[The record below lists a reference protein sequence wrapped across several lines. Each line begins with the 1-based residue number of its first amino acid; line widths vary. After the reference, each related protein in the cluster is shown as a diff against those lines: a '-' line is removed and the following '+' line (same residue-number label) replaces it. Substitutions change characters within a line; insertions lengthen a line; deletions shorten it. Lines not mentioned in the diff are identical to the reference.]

1 MHLIKVMELDPSC
14 NQMLLL
20 PLRVFPLAQ
29 FPMISSVQ
37 AKELPV
43 SLWLTRL
50 IPNSMPLNATTLKQ
64 PNHHRLVFDYNTK
77 LYFESVCVGMSGL
90 CCICV
95 FCALKSPWRLS
106 FWLGDLVWAGFDL
119 AAADMPLLS
128 TGQFKNTVCSN
139 CSRGSKWQD
148 LQCMILVCSENN

>member
-1 MHLIKVMELDPSC
+1 MQVACSQVNCCKMVILQWSIWIC
-14 NQMLLL
+14 YYFQNCLLTEPYVWDFCVCWYTPLQPLFALQWRYRSLEVL
-20 PLRVFPLAQ
+20 PG
-29 FPMISSVQ
+29 
-37 AKELPV
+37 
-43 SLWLTRL
+43 
-50 IPNSMPLNATTLKQ
+50 LNF
-64 PNHHRLVFDYNTK
+64 FDYNTK

-128 TGQFKNTVCSN
+128 TGRFKNTVCSN